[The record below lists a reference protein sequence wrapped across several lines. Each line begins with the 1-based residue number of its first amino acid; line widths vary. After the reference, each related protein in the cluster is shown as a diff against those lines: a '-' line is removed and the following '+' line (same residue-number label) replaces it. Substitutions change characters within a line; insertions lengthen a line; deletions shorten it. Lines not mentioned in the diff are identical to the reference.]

1 MTITPDTFT
10 VIGTGIALAALNIG
24 LFAWLRSD
32 VQELRR
38 EAHQHG
44 QQIGSLRER
53 MAKLDGLLEDLRQ
66 EVARHSNQ
74 IGSLR
79 EQMASLREGMT
90 KLEGLVEGLREAI
103 AERRTA

>member
-1 MTITPDTFT
+1 MAITPDTFT

-32 VQELRR
+32 LQELRQ

-53 MAKLDGLLEDLRQ
+53 MARLDGLL
-66 EVARHSNQ
+66 
-74 IGSLR
+74 
-79 EQMASLREGMT
+79 
-90 KLEGLVEGLREAI
+90 EGLREAI
-103 AERRTA
+103 ADRRPA